1 MSQNTTQPYN
11 LPSLQPQSQPTQ
23 TYNLPSPQIKV
34 TTTPPRPV
42 SNRPNPSVVTSQNG
56 GSFYSKNTKV
66 KKSRRRK
73 SKRFQSRRRNRG
85 RK

>member
-11 LPSLQPQSQPTQ
+11 LPPLPPQ
-23 TYNLPSPQIKV
+23 QIKV

-56 GSFYSKNTKV
+56 GSFYSKNTKIQ
-66 KKSRRRK
+66 KSRRRK

>member
-11 LPSLQPQSQPTQ
+11 LPP
-23 TYNLPSPQIKV
+23 LPPPQIKV

-66 KKSRRRK
+66 KKPI
-73 SKRFQSRRRNRG
+73 
-85 RK
+85 